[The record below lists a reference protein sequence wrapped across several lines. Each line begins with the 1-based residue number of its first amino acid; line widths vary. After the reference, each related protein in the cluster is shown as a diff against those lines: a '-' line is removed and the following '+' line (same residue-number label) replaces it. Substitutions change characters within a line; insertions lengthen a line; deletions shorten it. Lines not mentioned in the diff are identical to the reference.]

1 MPNALPAITF
11 RTPMKGA
18 AAPILAVTLALLLA
32 GCGSDKVEEELL
44 KRVEV
49 AEAAAARAD
58 AARIQAEKTVEEI
71 RSSEFAEDGE
81 LVDEMEDPQEEE
93 NPDLAPENQ
102 DIDNEIVA
110 PPPVDPAP
118 TGKLP
123 A

>member
-11 RTPMKGA
+11 RTPRKGA

-32 GCGSDKVEEELL
+32 GCGSDKAEEELL

-58 AARIQAEKTVEEI
+58 AARIQAEKAVEEI
-71 RSSEFAEDGE
+71 GSSEFAEDGE
-81 LVDEMEDPQEEE
+81 LVDDMEDPQEEE
-93 NPDLAPENQ
+93 SPDLAPDSQ
-102 DIDNEIVA
+102 GIDNEIVA
-110 PPPVDPAP
+110 PPSVDPAP
-118 TGKLP
+118 NGRMP